1 VQFFANNREKQSAP
15 GPSFF
20 DAQEVR
26 PRSVSIRNSQLH
38 ARVAGGSAFVFALAL
53 RHGRRTDIGTA

>member
-1 VQFFANNREKQSAP
+1 
-15 GPSFF
+15 
-20 DAQEVR
+20 
-26 PRSVSIRNSQLH
+26 VSIRNSQLH